1 VCLAAAALAAPGAPA
16 AALELMLAEE
26 IALAGTAYLGDADL
40 GCSAPDSFGVT
51 SCAGGPAGGAPF
63 LPEFRLDTWQITS
76 GPGARLD
83 IRFTVTDLGEPKPN
97 VAGVLLLGPSGLSVS
112 APAQLNLAASIEI
125 ADANG
130 DGVASVQPFPASI
143 CGCDTSEEVVVGE
156 IGPDPA
162 GIGPDPIFLP
172 IDLPSVSTAFGT
184 ARTESDLV
192 LVPSALDDLDLR
204 LFFGGD
210 VSSGDTANVH
220 LSLAIVPVPEP
231 ETGLVVS
238 VMLALLALHAR
249 SRRPATHVRGPGCAA
264 SPLTGPPRERAP
276 SARAVRLIEPT
287 PRRRSARGAGSAP
300 RASRRRR
307 RGPGARAGA

>member
-1 VCLAAAALAAPGAPA
+1 MLRASHDTVSAAVVPVRRVGAPGAGLDPVGTIAWRCRGVGVRIGVVCLAAAVLAAPAAPA
-16 AALELMLAEE
+16 VALELMLAEE
-26 IALAGTAYLGDADL
+26 VALAGTAYLGDADL

-51 SCAGGPAGGAPF
+51 SCAGGPAGGPPF

-112 APAQLNLAASIEI
+112 APAQLTLAASIEI

-143 CGCDTSEEVVVGE
+143 CGCDTSEEVVFGE
-156 IGPDPA
+156 
-162 GIGPDPIFLP
+162 IGPDPIFLP

-184 ARTESDLV
+184 AQTESDLV

-220 LSLAIVPVPEP
+220 LSIAIVPVPEP

-249 SRRPATHVRGPGCAA
+249 SRRPATRVRRRGCAA
-264 SPLTGPPRERAP
+264 SPLTGPPAD
-276 SARAVRLIEPT
+276 
-287 PRRRSARGAGSAP
+287 
-300 RASRRRR
+300 
-307 RGPGARAGA
+307 